1 MDYETGIR
9 LDRIEQMLGYL
20 IEELEKN
27 KKGDVKDEKEK
38 K

>member
-9 LDRIEQMLGYL
+9 LDRIEQALAYL
-20 IEELEKN
+20 VKELEEN
-27 KKGDVKDEKEK
+27 KKKESK

>member
-9 LDRIEQMLGYL
+9 LDRIEQMVAYL
-20 IEELEKN
+20 VEEIEKA
-27 KKGDVKDEKEK
+27 KKKEDK

>member
-9 LDRIEQMLGYL
+9 LDAILERLNYL
-20 IEELEKN
+20 VEEYEKT
-27 KKGDVKDEKEK
+27 KKKEDKPVEK